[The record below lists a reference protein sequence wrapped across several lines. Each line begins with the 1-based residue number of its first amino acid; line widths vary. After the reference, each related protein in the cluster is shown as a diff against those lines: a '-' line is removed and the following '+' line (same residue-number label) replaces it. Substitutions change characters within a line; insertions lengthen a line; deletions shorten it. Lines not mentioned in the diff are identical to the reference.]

1 MPAACGISLVGG
13 PSPCSDQRQILNPLQ
28 HSFNMG
34 SILIFTIKAVSRNS
48 LLAQRV
54 KGLCFHCGGKVS
66 IPGHMPRVLPKK
78 PPNKQ
83 KRKQKTK
90 NKTNS
95 DGNCPELAQKRL
107 AFEEYHF
114 LLGAPTLLA
123 IRIMNDEED

>member
-90 NKTNS
+90 NKKTH
-95 DGNCPELAQKRL
+95 PESVSKLSHHTW
-107 AFEEYHF
+107 AFLDKYGKKVIFINLEIWLF
-114 LLGAPTLLA
+114 
-123 IRIMNDEED
+123 